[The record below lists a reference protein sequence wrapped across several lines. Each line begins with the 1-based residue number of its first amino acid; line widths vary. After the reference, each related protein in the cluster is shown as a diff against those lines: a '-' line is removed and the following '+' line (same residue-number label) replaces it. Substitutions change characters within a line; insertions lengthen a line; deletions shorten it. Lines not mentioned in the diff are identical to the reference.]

1 MSDAWRQQVGK
12 VGMSFNWSARP
23 GQQYV
28 QIIVSCNHHHLH
40 HCHHRL
46 HNRFLCCC
54 LKRRRKFLTLFPKKR
69 TKMEWNQV
77 ILTKI
82 DLTYTQNN
90 EMQSLKWDTL
100 I

>member
-1 MSDAWRQQVGK
+1 
-12 VGMSFNWSARP
+12 
-23 GQQYV
+23 
-28 QIIVSCNHHHLH
+28 
-40 HCHHRL
+40 
-46 HNRFLCCC
+46 
-54 LKRRRKFLTLFPKKR
+54 
-69 TKMEWNQV
+69 MEWNQV